1 MLSKKK
7 IIGITGNSG
16 SGKTTAT
23 EILKKITGADI
34 IDADK
39 VVKELSV
46 PSTEYLNAIKE
57 KFSDEVFYED
67 GNLNRKLLAEKIY
80 NNKDDL
86 KVLNDLT
93 FKYVVQ
99 EIKRRIDESKQKI
112 IVLDVPLLFESGLD
126 KECTFVIGLI
136 APFEIKVNRIVAR
149 DKISEEMA
157 YSRINIQAKDEF
169 YLDKADVVIENI
181 NQDELEEKLKDA
193 LRILNIEEK

>member
-1 MLSKKK
+1 MKK

>member
-1 MLSKKK
+1 MKK

-46 PSTEYLNAIKE
+46 PGTEYLSAIKE

-67 GNLNRKLLAEKIY
+67 GNLNRKFLAEKIY
-80 NNKDDL
+80 NNKEDL
-86 KVLNDLT
+86 EVLNDLT

-169 YLDKADVVIENI
+169 YLNKADVVIENN
-181 NQDELEEKLKDA
+181 NQDELEDKLKEA
-193 LRILNIEEK
+193 LRILNIKEK